1 MCQLKLRVNI
11 STKTINNVEGKMK
24 KENYTEKEWV

>member
-11 STKTINNVEGKMK
+11 STKIINNVEGKMK